1 MKYRDV
7 LARVIQHKQ
16 AGPGSVQS
24 TAQPLTTSKRAVKP
38 RKQRLSTPVDASPA
52 AFVAKTTAFGG
63 LFGTLCVVF
72 DPTIAFSFTLV
83 ATVLLAA
90 L

>member
-1 MKYRDV
+1 MAPYPP
-7 LARVIQHKQ
+7 LQETGARFTGGLMPNQK
-16 AGPGSVQS
+16 
-24 TAQPLTTSKRAVKP
+24 T
-38 RKQRLSTPVDASPA
+38 SPA
-52 AFVAKTTAFGG
+52 AYVAKTTAFGG

-72 DPTIAFSFTLV
+72 DPTTAFSFTLV

>member
-1 MKYRDV
+1 MPNQK
-7 LARVIQHKQ
+7 
-16 AGPGSVQS
+16 
-24 TAQPLTTSKRAVKP
+24 T
-38 RKQRLSTPVDASPA
+38 SPA
-52 AFVAKTTAFGG
+52 AYVAKTTAFGG

-72 DPTIAFSFTLV
+72 DPTTAFSFTLV